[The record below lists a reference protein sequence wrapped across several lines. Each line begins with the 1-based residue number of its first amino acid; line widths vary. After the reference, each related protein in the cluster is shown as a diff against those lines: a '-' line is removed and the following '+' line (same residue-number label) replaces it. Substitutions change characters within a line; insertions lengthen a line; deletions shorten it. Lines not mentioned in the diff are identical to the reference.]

1 MYKVE
6 NQGTPLEKRGA
17 PKFLTLHEFE
27 GGRMSAGEKVAP
39 PVQQTEWTK
48 KVMGGI
54 KRADAAKFSLI
65 TTIGDTEASL

>member
-1 MYKVE
+1 VYKVE
-6 NQGTPLEKRGA
+6 NEDTPREKRGA

-27 GGRMSAGEKVAP
+27 QGRMSAGGKVTP

-48 KVMGGI
+48 KVMGGV

-65 TTIGDTEASL
+65 ATIGDLEASL